1 MNIKKAHWY
10 SNDGD
15 ITLSM
20 PFQKVNKEARTVSG
34 FATLDNVDRHD
45 DIVTPEASLA
55 AFQTFR
61 GNLREMHQPIAVGKV
76 ISFAPETIYDP
87 ITDKY
92 YNGVYVEA
100 RVSKGANDTWEKV
113 LDGTLSGFSIG
124 GKVLDAELVWNDDF
138 NKNIQLIKSMEL
150 YELSLVDNPANPL
163 ANVVS
168 IQKVSGG
175 NSAAPTAERVFTCQT
190 CKSVVASPVDAK
202 ECPECESP
210 MTDIGWIERAEA
222 VHKEI
227 KKMVSDFYKS
237 SDENSENNPLPETTD
252 EKTSEGAINMA
263 ENEHVE
269 EPVAEESEVAE
280 PEAVVEEVAD
290 EVTEEV
296 AEPVAEEDDAS
307 DAGEAVAGAESVE
320 NSMFESIVSTL
331 ADLKATLEGIA
342 ETAAAEKAEVA
353 KATAEVSKTL
363 EAKIEAVEAKLAE
376 TVERLEKSFDTVE
389 KQIEAVADATAVKKS
404 GDLGGEPAEVKKSL
418 WNGHFLGINSLE
430 N

>member
-1 MNIKKAHWY
+1 MNIKQAHWY

-15 ITLSM
+15 ITLSV
-20 PFQKVNKEARTVSG
+20 PFQKVNQEARTVSG

-45 DIVTPEASLA
+45 DIVTPEASMS

-76 ISFAPETIYDP
+76 LSFAPETVYDP

-124 GKVLDAELVWNDDF
+124 GKVIDAEVVWNDEF

-175 NSAAPTAERVFTCQT
+175 HSAVSTAERVFTCQT
-190 CKSVVASPVDAK
+190 CKSVVASPV
-202 ECPECESP
+202 ECKDCPQCESP

-227 KKMVSDFYKS
+227 KKMVSEFYKT
-237 SDENSENNPLPETTD
+237 SDDQSENNPLPETTD
-252 EKTSEGAINMA
+252 ENTSEGAINMA

-280 PEAVVEEVAD
+280 PEAVVEEVA
-290 EVTEEV
+290 EEV
-296 AEPVAEEDDAS
+296 AEASEPVAEEDDAS

-320 NSMFESIVSTL
+320 DSVFESIVSTL
-331 ADLKATLEGIA
+331 ADLKVTLDRIA

-353 KATAEVSKTL
+353 KATADVSKTL
-363 EAKIEAVEAKLAE
+363 EAKIEAVEAKLTE
-376 TVERLEKSFDTVE
+376 TISRLEKSFDTVE